1 MSRECAACGERAEP
15 GDRFCEECGETLPT
29 PEVIE
34 PDLASAP
41 GTGSEDGAP
50 AMARRT
56 DLRADIEAPAACPS
70 CGSVTGATHGY
81 CDACGRPRP
90 DARDHVE
97 AQVRGAAA
105 LTDRGLVRARNED
118 AYGVVTLPGGVTAAT
133 VCDGVASVPGGEEA
147 SLVACE
153 AAVDAAVLGADPD
166 STTPEDIARRS
177 AEVAREA
184 VAALAEGRRDPPACT
199 YVGAVVAGEEI
210 AVAWVGDSRAYWI
223 ADQEPDAGD
232 TGYSRDN
239 GDDGDT
245 DDTTRLLTVD
255 DSWAAEVIALGL
267 FTPEAAWSDRRAHV
281 ITRWLAAD
289 APDLPVRTAV
299 LRPEGPGALL
309 LCSDGLWNHLPDPE
323 TLAALHRGAGG
334 TKDLAESARAMLG
347 AALDDGGHDNT
358 TLVLVAGGTRLARDD
373 A

>member
-1 MSRECAACGERAEP
+1 MSRDCAACGERAEP
-15 GDRFCEECGETLPT
+15 GDRFCEQCGAALPT

-34 PDLASAP
+34 PDAAP
-41 GTGSEDGAP
+41 PTGSDDGAP
-50 AMARRT
+50 GMPRRT
-56 DLRADIEAPAACPS
+56 DLRADIEAPAACPA
-70 CGSVTGATHGY
+70 CGSVTDATHGY

-90 DARDHVE
+90 DPRDHVE
-97 AQVRGAAA
+97 AQVSGAVA

-118 AYGVVTLPGGVTAAT
+118 AYGAVTLPGGVTAAV

-153 AAVDAAVLGADPD
+153 AAVDAAVLGPDPGA
-166 STTPEDIARRS
+166 TTPTDIARRS

-184 VAALAEGRRDPPACT
+184 VAGLAEGRRDPPACT
-199 YVGAVVAGEEI
+199 YVGAVVTGEEI

-223 ADQEPDAGD
+223 ADQEPDTED
-232 TGYSRDN
+232 
-239 GDDGDT
+239 GDDS
-245 DDTTRLLTVD
+245 TRLLTVD

-289 APDLPVRTAV
+289 APDLPVRTTV

-323 TLAALHRGAGG
+323 TLAALHRGASG

-358 TLVLVAGGTRLARDD
+358 TLVLIAAGTRLPREDT
-373 A
+373 